1 MSIVLIVCKIFMVLV
16 VCFEGVLGFDGVD
29 AYASLAGFPG
39 FDSFNCLDILL
50 LVHGFGPMNKCFPR
64 FDVGFVS
71 LAGFHF
77 SEAFDGFLG
86 LLVLGSSIR
95 LMILMVSTLL
105 MGLMG
110 PKVWMFVMILA

>member
-1 MSIVLIVCKIFMVLV
+1 MVLV
-16 VCFEGVLGFDGVD
+16 VGFEGVLGFDGVD
-29 AYASLAGFPG
+29 AYASLARFAG

-64 FDVGFVS
+64 FVS

-86 LLVLGSSIR
+86 LLVLGSSIG
-95 LMILMVSTLL
+95 LIILKVSTLL

-110 PKVWMFVMILA
+110 PKVWMFLIILA